1 MPKSKRA
8 QRVTISKSSKKSKTN
23 RGLQLKQDL
32 VKKIRSR
39 LDQTLNVFVLRLF
52 NERTDKL
59 QSVRGHFPPS
69 ESSYFFFGKNRV
81 MQLAL
86 GRTPA
91 TEYLPSLSKISPHL
105 VGKMGLMLTKRS
117 REEVLQYF
125 NALAMEDYARAG
137 NRVEES
143 VLIDEG
149 PLDGFQ
155 HTMEPMLRAL
165 GLMTT
170 LKKGIIHLLKP
181 FTICTKGDLLTP
193 EQAKL
198 LKLFQRP
205 LAHFRIQV
213 KAFWDKDSEQVQVF
227 DLHEEVEEIE
237 EEEEDQWLFSVLS
250 KKYIGITR
258 ALLFSLRW
266 LIQSNVIRHDSS
278 RSDEISSAH
287 KYSQRI
293 ESTSAVAR
301 ETPSFSPG

>member
-8 QRVTISKSSKKSKTN
+8 QRVTISKGSKKLKTN
-23 RGLQLKQDL
+23 RGLQLKQEL

-39 LDQTLNVFVLRLF
+39 LDEKLNIFVVRLY

-59 QSVRGHFPPS
+59 QSVRAHFPPS

-91 TEYLPSLSKISPHL
+91 TEYLPSLAKISPHL

-117 REEVLQYF
+117 REEILQYF

-137 NRVEES
+137 NRVDETVE
-143 VLIDEG
+143 IEEG

-155 HTMEPMLRAL
+155 HTMEPLLRSL

-181 FTICTKGDLLTP
+181 FTICSKGDLLTP

-198 LKLFQRP
+198 LKLFQKP
-205 LAHFRIQV
+205 LAQFKIKV

-227 DLHEEVEEIE
+227 ELNDDGDDQQE
-237 EEEEDQWLFSVLS
+237 EEEEEMIDEDQ
-250 KKYIGITR
+250 
-258 ALLFSLRW
+258 
-266 LIQSNVIRHDSS
+266 
-278 RSDEISSAH
+278 E
-287 KYSQRI
+287 
-293 ESTSAVAR
+293 E
-301 ETPSFSPG
+301 

>member
-8 QRVTISKSSKKSKTN
+8 QRITISKSSKKLKSN
-23 RGLQLKQDL
+23 RGLELKQEL

-39 LDQTLNVFVLRLF
+39 LDHCSNVFVLRLY

-59 QSVRGHFPPS
+59 QAVRSHFPPS

-91 TEYLPSLSKISPHL
+91 TAYLPSLAKVSPFL
-105 VGKMGLMLTKRS
+105 VGKMGLMLTNCS
-117 REEVLQYF
+117 REQVFQYF
-125 NALAMEDYARAG
+125 NQLEMEDYARAG
-137 NRVEES
+137 NRVDQT
-143 VLIDEG
+143 VVVDEG

-155 HTMEPMLRAL
+155 HTMEPLLRSL

-181 FTICTKGDLLTP
+181 FTVCSKGDTLTP

-205 LAHFRIQV
+205 LAKFRIKV
-213 KAFWDKDSEQVQVF
+213 KAHWDKDSEQVQVF
-227 DLHEEVEEIE
+227 DLQDQEDEHEGQ
-237 EEEEDQWLFSVLS
+237 EEEDGEEEM
-250 KKYIGITR
+250 IGDDD
-258 ALLFSLRW
+258 
-266 LIQSNVIRHDSS
+266 N
-278 RSDEISSAH
+278 
-287 KYSQRI
+287 
-293 ESTSAVAR
+293 
-301 ETPSFSPG
+301 